1 MRVSDVIFTVERTLR
16 DILEALANRLTFT
29 DNMACVIREVA
40 DTGAADVE
48 FTVSHDL
55 QRVPTHY
62 LANASEGYVYDG
74 NRTNWTLTEMTLRCS
89 ASNASVKL
97 VVF

>member
-1 MRVSDVIFTVERTLR
+1 MRVSDIIFTVDRTLR
-16 DILEALANRLTFT
+16 DILEALANRLTFI
-29 DNMACVIREVA
+29 DNVDCVIREVA
-40 DTGAADVE
+40 DTGTADVE
-48 FTVSHDL
+48 FTVEHDL

-62 LANASEGYVYDG
+62 IANASEGYIYDG
-74 NRTNWTLTEMTLRCS
+74 DRTNWTLTEMTLRCS